1 MSSLIALNA
10 TSGLRSRLVAAVAA
24 TVSSRVNSSTTRT
37 LSSADTLAATCGR
50 FKKSVVTAATTS
62 SSRAS
67 EWIAVIFSCGVI
79 RVSTCCP
86 TRRLASSVVQ
96 RALPSGGVRIAA
108 NRLPSFSMFAR
119 ARWTV

>member
-24 TVSSRVNSSTTRT
+24 TDASRANSSTTRT

-50 FKKSVVTAATTS
+50 LRKSVVTAAATS

-67 EWIAVIFSCGVI
+67 EWIAVTFSCGVI
-79 RVSTCCP
+79 RVSTSCP
-86 TRRLASSVVQ
+86 TRRLASSVIH
-96 RALPSGGVRIAA
+96 RALPSGGFWTAA
-108 NRLPSFSMFAR
+108 NRSASSSMFAR